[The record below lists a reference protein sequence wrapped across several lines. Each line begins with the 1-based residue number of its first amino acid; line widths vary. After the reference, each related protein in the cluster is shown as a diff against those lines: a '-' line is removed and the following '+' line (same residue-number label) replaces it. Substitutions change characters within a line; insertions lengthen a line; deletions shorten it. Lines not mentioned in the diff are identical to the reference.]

1 MSSRSSSSVEG
12 LLAKLN
18 DIGQLVVAEDGVGA
32 TYEPGPDCVEALGDL
47 LRLLRRDAADPA
59 GAVRQR
65 LADLDYVRSDLAPL
79 LVQAAGDA
87 ALARAVLRVLVVLVM
102 PPDERRT
109 LPAARGALVR
119 ALQRHRSALA
129 RADVVAALVAVL
141 AGPLQRLQV
150 GGAGE
155 SASIADADMVGLVLA
170 LLRHVLLVPS
180 GDAGALSGGGGGSG
194 GGYGSGSGGGGGD
207 AGEDTAEDTLIA
219 AFADEKLLELLLVA
233 VQLADEHAE
242 WSVMLL
248 DIVYL
253 LYRKQTPEGLW
264 DDDVLE
270 RLAQQDKEQQEKQQQ
285 QPPLSQP
292 VNKDNEFVDVDSILE
307 DASRLAREPEQQQQP
322 SASAPASSSQ
332 RSSAAAAAL
341 VAQMRKERRAAAA
354 KRLGHHT
361 RFARPFE
368 VKEFDRTFVVRGGLR
383 ADGTLACP
391 VPARQ
396 QARARSGTVVARHR
410 LSHLAVGTRAPR
422 APLETRCVLHRYA
435 CAFVE
440 SGYAVLFATLG
451 RLLHAAD
458 AAERA
463 ATPLL
468 PSDRLNRLW
477 LVAFFTAFHLR
488 HEEHRAARDPA
499 HAVDIAPVACS
510 LDLGTLAEIVEAV
523 QLYDAAPAGTAVSR
537 TALATAVLALTGVL
551 RVLRAMAA
559 RPGDSPANAET
570 RALAVGIATRLFHDP
585 ETVLNRV
592 PALIARYNPRTRPV
606 EELEAL
612 VQCGDVL
619 LDLVHLVALQLG
631 ETLLVKTRRG
641 VAAAT
646 TATHTASEQDSDK
659 QAGAQGGAEDAQNQ
673 QKQQQGQQQ
682 QEEEAAPKSTETV
695 EQQPQDPQDAAES
708 LFGNGAEDEQE
719 EQEQEQE
726 EQEEEEGGGF
736 FSSDEDE
743 AGEVFE
749 SQLKYATHL
758 AMYCTNSMIST
769 YALLLSR
776 VDVLAHAPYAALVG
790 VLERILADVPGSV
803 GFFWQLPLFAV
814 FERVLATDVGARPRV
829 RACALRLRALVVR
842 VLAEFFAAARRDPT
856 LFVRVCAWRTRGA
869 NKALTGA
876 RTARG
881 SSSSADAPVVAAVL
895 DTLDMAH
902 TAQYEAEAAAT
913 ELTVDQIQQLVE
925 HRPRPDDDDENDGTE
940 QQQQQQQQPRRKRL
954 RLVSE
959 DSSSD
964 SESDESMDEL
974 SRILRSTSDD
984 DDDEAK

>member
-1 MSSRSSSSVEG
+1 MSRVPFSSQSSSVEG

-18 DIGQLVVAEDGVGA
+18 DIGQLVVAEDGTSA
-32 TYEPGPDCVEALGDL
+32 TYEASPDCVEALGDL

-59 GAVRQR
+59 GPVRQR
-65 LADLDYVRSDLAPL
+65 LADLDYVRTDLAPL
-79 LVQAAGDA
+79 LAQAAGDA
-87 ALARAVLRVLVVLVM
+87 ALARAVLRVLVLLVV

-119 ALQRHRSALA
+119 ALQQHRSALA

-155 SASIADADMVGLVLA
+155 AASIADADMVGLVLA

-180 GDAGALSGGGGGSG
+180 GAAAAGGD
-194 GGYGSGSGGGGGD
+194 SGSGGGGSSGAAD
-207 AGEDTAEDTLIA
+207 DTAEDTLIA

-253 LYRKQTPEGLW
+253 LYRKQTPDGLW

-270 RLAQQDKEQQEKQQQ
+270 RLAQQDKEQRQAQQQQEQEQQQ
-285 QPPLSQP
+285 QP
-292 VNKDNEFVDVDSILE
+292 VNKESDFVDVDSILE
-307 DASRLAREPEQQQQP
+307 DADRLAREPEPSSAAP
-322 SASAPASSSQ
+322 SAPP
-332 RSSAAAAAL
+332 SSAAAAAL

-368 VKEFDRTFVVRGGLR
+368 VKEFARTFVVRGGLA

-396 QARARSGTVVARHR
+396 QPRARSGTVVARHR
-410 LSHLAVGTRAPR
+410 LSHLAARARAPR

-451 RLLHAAD
+451 RLLHDAGAD
-458 AAERA
+458 AP
-463 ATPLL
+463 TPLL

-477 LVAFFTAFHLR
+477 LIAFFTTFHLR

-499 HAVDIAPVACS
+499 HAVDVAPVACS
-510 LDLGTLAEIVEAV
+510 LDLGTLAEIVEHI

-537 TALATAVLALTGVL
+537 TALATAVLALTAVL
-551 RVLRAMAA
+551 RVLRALAA
-559 RPGDSPANAET
+559 RTGDTPAAADA
-570 RALAVGIATRLFHDP
+570 RALAVSIATRLFHDP
-585 ETVLNRV
+585 ETVLNRI
-592 PALIARYNPRTRPV
+592 PALIAKYNPRTRPV

-612 VQCGDVL
+612 IQCGDVL

-631 ETLLVKTRRG
+631 ETLLVRTRRG
-641 VAAAT
+641 AT
-646 TATHTASEQDSDK
+646 VTASVTSPPPAQSGGGGDEQ
-659 QAGAQGGAEDAQNQ
+659 AVAQPE
-673 QKQQQGQQQ
+673 KQQEAPSSNSGGSSAAVVAEQ
-682 QEEEAAPKSTETV
+682 QEQQEQLKPPET
-695 EQQPQDPQDAAES
+695 QDAAES
-708 LFGNGAEDEQE
+708 LFGDGAEEKQDEE
-719 EQEQEQE
+719 EE
-726 EQEEEEGGGF
+726 EEEEGGGF

-758 AMYCTNSMIST
+758 SMYCTNSMIST

-776 VDVLAHAPYAALVG
+776 VDVLARAPYAALLG

-814 FERVLATDVGARPRV
+814 FERVLATDVGARPPL

-842 VLAEFFAAARRDPT
+842 ILSDFFAAARRDPT
-856 LFVRVCAWRTRGA
+856 LFVRVFAWRTRGA
-869 NKALTGA
+869 NRALTGA
-876 RTARG
+876 RTAR
-881 SSSSADAPVVAAVL
+881 SAADAPVVAAVL

-902 TAQYEAEAAAT
+902 TAQREQYEADAAAT

-925 HRPRPDDDDENDGTE
+925 HRPRPVDEGEGDDDAAHSTDH
-940 QQQQQQQQPRRKRL
+940 QPRKKRL

-959 DSSSD
+959 DSDSSD
-964 SESDESMDEL
+964 SNSDSDSSMDEL

-984 DDDEAK
+984 DDADDADDDNAN